1 MSMKMHDMIDALQ
14 EETSN
19 GKTFVYLTKRN
30 ETSSFAVTP
39 SLHLTH
45 TVPT

>member
-30 ETSSFAVTP
+30 ETLRNKANQFRKGN
-39 SLHLTH
+39 
-45 TVPT
+45 